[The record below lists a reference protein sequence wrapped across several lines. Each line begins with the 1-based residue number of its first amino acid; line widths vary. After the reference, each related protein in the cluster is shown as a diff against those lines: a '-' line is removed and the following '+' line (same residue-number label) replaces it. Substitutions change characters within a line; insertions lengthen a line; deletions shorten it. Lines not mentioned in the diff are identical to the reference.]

1 MGVGEGEGEGGHGAG
16 CGDEAVGGVVGVV
29 ARAAPRPEEQPVMN
43 QTGASS
49 IVVAGDIAGKISR
62 S

>member
-1 MGVGEGEGEGGHGAG
+1 MGVGRKEREDTVRAAATRRWE
-16 CGDEAVGGVVGVV
+16 ESWTWV

-43 QTGASS
+43 QTDESS
-49 IVVAGDIAGKISR
+49 IVVTGDIAGKISG